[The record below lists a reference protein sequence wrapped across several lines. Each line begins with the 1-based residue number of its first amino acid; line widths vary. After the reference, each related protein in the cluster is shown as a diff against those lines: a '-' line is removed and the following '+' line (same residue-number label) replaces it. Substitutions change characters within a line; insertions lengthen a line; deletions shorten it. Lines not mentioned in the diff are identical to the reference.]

1 MKCFMVQS
9 NSYPDS
15 TGSRWCRMPYAAH
28 GEQLIHIFIKFSFK
42 EMNKFA
48 FSTSPDIKNFP
59 RRDSITICMG
69 RKKLGSN
76 LKTEWWFNPKRK
88 SVLLQRLK
96 GKRFVW
102 DISHNFSLFI
112 HRSQLF
118 PQLTVSRFFPYILL
132 VFIFPFFPQLVTL
145 VMNIVKNAKKENFCQ
160 LFESDTV

>member
-9 NSYPDS
+9 NSYLDS

-88 SVLLQRLK
+88 SALLQRLK
-96 GKRFVW
+96 GKHFVW
-102 DISHNFSLFI
+102 DISQGHNFFHSSPF
-112 HRSQLF
+112 
-118 PQLTVSRFFPYILL
+118 SRFFPYILL
-132 VFIFPFFPQLVTL
+132 VFIFPIFPQLVTL